1 MLMRNNFITLVL
13 FVFFISKIY
22 CGVIQ
27 QYIVDSIELNK
38 MEIYDENIFNFEP
51 DCIKTVNAGAATVLN
66 QMYEQECALITFS
79 SGVITRDYKFN
90 CCGPSVWIRINGND
104 WEKIRKE
111 GHLNGLRYQKVN
123 KNDNSYSIN
132 FRKMNDKTP
141 ESISPEEFLP

>member
-1 MLMRNNFITLVL
+1 MQNNFRILVL

-27 QYIVDSIELNK
+27 QYIIDSIELSK
-38 MEIYDENIFNFEP
+38 MEIYNENNFNFEP

-79 SGVITRDYKFN
+79 DGVITRDYKFN
-90 CCGPSVWIRINGND
+90 CCGGSTWVRINNND
-104 WEKIRKE
+104 WNKISKE
-111 GHLNGLRYQKVN
+111 GHLNGLRYQLIN
-123 KNDNSYSIN
+123 KNENSYSIK

-141 ESISPEEFLP
+141 ANISPEEFLP